1 MDPIQICSNVERIS
15 HYQPN
20 HVQKEIGLVS
30 RRHLG
35 QVDPHEMGAPRLLG
49 ISLEGKDG
57 LLLVGANRRLDR
69 SESPKYLAL
78 TGPVSTTLAAT
89 STGLDDA

>member
-1 MDPIQICSNVERIS
+1 M
-15 HYQPN
+15 
-20 HVQKEIGLVS
+20 KWT
-30 RRHLG
+30 
-35 QVDPHEMGAPRLLG
+35 APRLLG

-78 TGPVSTTLAAT
+78 TGAESTEIH
-89 STGLDDA
+89 